1 METFACISIEDVKM
15 LAKVGRLGKHLFM
28 SKIILA
34 AAALLLSSTSVHAA
48 PAGDALHGWASGTP
62 DGLKAWTQGWLDEE
76 KAAIAAIKAVQ
87 GKRTIAN
94 TLVPFDKAQN
104 ALTIAS
110 SQTGVLYEVAD
121 TAAMRDAGQAL
132 TQTVSTANTQLNLDR
147 GVYDA
152 LVALAATAEAKAAD
166 PATRHYLDRTL
177 LEYRLAGVDRDE
189 ATRAKIQQL
198 QDRITALSLSFG
210 RNVQDGT
217 LKIQTSAE
225 HLAGLPEDYLARHKP
240 DDKGVVTLTTEQ
252 PDVIPVLKFA
262 SDAGLRRQMVLAYGN
277 RAYPANE
284 QVLKDLLIARQE
296 LATTLG
302 FATWADFATA
312 DQMMGST
319 KALKSFLGDL
329 DVASRPIAAQE
340 TAALTAFAA
349 KTDPKAGP

>member
-1 METFACISIEDVKM
+1 
-15 LAKVGRLGKHLFM
+15 
-28 SKIILA
+28 
-34 AAALLLSSTSVHAA
+34 
-48 PAGDALHGWASGTP
+48 
-62 DGLKAWTQGWLDEE
+62 
-76 KAAIAAIKAVQ
+76 VQ

-225 HLAGLPEDYLARHKP
+225 HLAGLPRIIWRGTSP
-240 DDKGVVTLTTEQ
+240 MT
-252 PDVIPVLKFA
+252 
-262 SDAGLRRQMVLAYGN
+262 
-277 RAYPANE
+277 RA
-284 QVLKDLLIARQE
+284 
-296 LATTLG
+296 
-302 FATWADFATA
+302 W
-312 DQMMGST
+312 
-319 KALKSFLGDL
+319 
-329 DVASRPIAAQE
+329 SR
-340 TAALTAFAA
+340 
-349 KTDPKAGP
+349 